1 MCQNNSK
8 KMTSEYVEELEN
20 KIKKLEQEN
29 EMLRENFKQVLV
41 GRLQMVQRYEKE
53 ISDILEGRK

>member
-41 GRLQMVQRYEKE
+41 GRLQMVHRYEKE